1 VFQWTSV
8 HEVLKSV
15 KTTVCCDTFFMLLD
29 ACAGLSSQE
38 YRMLNAVNFIILLSS
53 ILQLLLELLQ
63 MWRRKFLYFYDLE
76 NFVEIP
82 LFVLTIIFCVGH
94 KRADC
99 FCTSAMSWQVGAVA
113 LFLAWTDLLM
123 FLKRL
128 PFTGIP
134 INILLNIVYTF
145 ATLAIIPALLILSFS
160 LPFYLLL
167 VRPVCHSAVEIK

>member
-1 VFQWTSV
+1 MYV
-8 HEVLKSV
+8 H
-15 KTTVCCDTFFMLLD
+15 
-29 ACAGLSSQE
+29 AGLSSQE
-38 YRMLNAVNFIILLSS
+38 YRLLNVVNYIILSSS
-53 ILQLLLELLQ
+53 IVQLLIELLQ
-63 MWRRKFLYFYDLE
+63 IWRRKFLYLYDLE

-82 LFVLTIIFCVGH
+82 LFVLTIVFCVGH
-94 KRADC
+94 NRDDC
-99 FCTSAMSWQVGAVA
+99 FCTTAMAWQVGAVA

-145 ATLAIIPALLILSFS
+145 ATLAIIPALLILSFC

-167 VRPVCHSAVEIK
+167 VRPVCHSAVDNK